1 VVAEFR
7 HHVEQIAD
15 SVQKIDEFC
24 FFLSKGENERVNMGE
39 FSIFHWVIV
48 LAILLFFTGIP
59 LVLAFWI
66 GKRIG
71 DRRGYIR
78 GYTEGQQ
85 SAQGK

>member
-1 VVAEFR
+1 
-7 HHVEQIAD
+7 
-15 SVQKIDEFC
+15 
-24 FFLSKGENERVNMGE
+24 MGE
-39 FSIFHWVIV
+39 FFIFHWIPVLVIM
-48 LAILLFFTGIP
+48 LFLTGIP